1 MKIGRFSEAQ
11 ILVSKP
17 PKVEPLWWCHW
28 EGFEVLPKFRPV
40 RTRISG
46 VKAHYG
52 EAADEPFSI
61 DIGGL
66 LPIAL
71 CGLISL

>member
-1 MKIGRFSEAQ
+1 MGG
-11 ILVSKP
+11 
-17 PKVEPLWWCHW
+17 VEP
-28 EGFEVLPKFRPV
+28 LPKFRPV

-46 VKAHYG
+46 VKAQDG
-52 EAADEPFSI
+52 AAADEPFSS

-71 CGLISL
+71 

>member
-1 MKIGRFSEAQ
+1 MNLCLSPLKLSHYGGATGR
-11 ILVSKP
+11 
-17 PKVEPLWWCHW
+17 
-28 EGFEVLPKFRPV
+28 GEVLPKFRPGG
-40 RTRISG
+40 TRISG
-46 VKAHYG
+46 VKAQDG
-52 EAADEPFSI
+52 VAADEPFSS

>member
-1 MKIGRFSEAQ
+1 M
-11 ILVSKP
+11 LVQ
-17 PKVEPLWWCHW
+17 L
-28 EGFEVLPKFRPV
+28 GGIEVLPKFSPV

-46 VKAHYG
+46 VKAQDG
-52 EAADEPFSI
+52 DAADEPFSS

-71 CGLISL
+71 CGRISL